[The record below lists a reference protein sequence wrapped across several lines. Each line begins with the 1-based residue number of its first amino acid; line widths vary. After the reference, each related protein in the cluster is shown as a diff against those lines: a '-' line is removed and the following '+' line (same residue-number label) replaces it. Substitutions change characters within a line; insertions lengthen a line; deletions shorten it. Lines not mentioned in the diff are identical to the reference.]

1 VCAGKAYA
9 GLWLAEL
16 DTSKSLVSADFKQRP
31 LIIGDPYQPKS
42 LIDFS
47 LIKPKVKPADL
58 AQQ

>member
-1 VCAGKAYA
+1 
-9 GLWLAEL
+9 
-16 DTSKSLVSADFKQRP
+16 LVSADFKVRP

-47 LIKPKVKPADL
+47 LIKPKVAAAVVKPVGL